1 MPTPEKFKTPIK
13 CEFYKN
19 QINENKTL
27 YSLRH
32 SFINTLIQNNQK
44 MEHIKA
50 FVGHTQTDKITFGYS
65 NPINIKLLSELLKF
79 IDY

>member
-1 MPTPEKFKTPIK
+1 MKIK
-13 CEFYKN
+13 LF
-19 QINENKTL
+19 IH
-27 YSLRH
+27 LRH

-44 MEHIKA
+44 WNTLKA